1 MGGVSFLFHV
11 RLLHTHSFHFSSLL
25 GTSTHTNPT
34 HPHPCVPLPLR
45 TPTGSFSHGMVTRGI
60 QPTARPTGDDSRPAI
75 SIPSTPPSSLSRLA
89 LPRLALPRLAL
100 PYLTSPPAVLNAC
113 VVITT
118 NALLLFAVSTGTDI
132 LRRST
137 SLPRVFRLLWLSSCA
152 SFSLLCSGS
161 CKDQQNLV
169 CSCSVVWPSPHLL
182 RISQVLVGAA
192 NNSDRADL
200 FRADTLD

>member
-1 MGGVSFLFHV
+1 MTLVQPSAY
-11 RLLHTHSFHFSSLL
+11 
-25 GTSTHTNPT
+25 PP
-34 HPHPCVPLPLR
+34 PHRHHC
-45 TPTGSFSHGMVTRGI
+45 
-60 QPTARPTGDDSRPAI
+60 
-75 SIPSTPPSSLSRLA
+75 LA
-89 LPRLALPRLAL
+89 LPYLASLCPTSPRLALPRLAL

-200 FRADTLD
+200 SRADTLD